1 MDRAGKEMTFSLR
14 LKNEKEKNGFYL
26 ARGILSPNLIRSCPV
41 VTPNSGAVASI
52 SWMTLFWIIASAK
65 SVRLSM
71 QAIRTSFMPRA
82 LRSIQGQDHAEPAGY
97 LFKN

>member
-1 MDRAGKEMTFSLR
+1 MTFSLR